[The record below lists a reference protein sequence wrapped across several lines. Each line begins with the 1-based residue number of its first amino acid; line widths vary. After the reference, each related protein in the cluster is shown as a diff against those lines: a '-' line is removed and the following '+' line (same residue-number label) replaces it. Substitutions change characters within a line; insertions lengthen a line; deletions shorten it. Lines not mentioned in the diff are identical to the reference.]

1 MIPNISKVLK
11 EERLQLFCKIM
22 ISAGLC
28 ISVPSPSGSKVI
40 IFKSEEKKKI
50 LNCIEHLFY
59 LNYLIVFFKKVK
71 ELNMFWQNFES
82 VTLAGLTF

>member
-1 MIPNISKVLK
+1 M
-11 EERLQLFCKIM
+11 M
-22 ISAGLC
+22 ISAGSC

-40 IFKSEEKKKI
+40 IFKSEEKKI

-59 LNYLIVFFKKVK
+59 LNYLIVFLKKVK